1 MKIWILI
8 ALLTVSFGVACGLKN
23 SQNSPGTTGS
33 GVIKTDSRNIVGFK
47 KIRAESAIDLSVS
60 VTNGFSVVVKADD
73 NIISDVITKLDGDT
87 LVISLKDK
95 TNSKSKISI
104 SVTMPAIDGLDLTGA
119 TTATVSGVK
128 ADELTVSATG
138 AAKAKIEGVAKTLKI
153 KAVGASEVDAEGLTA
168 NKAEVDA
175 VGASKI
181 MVSATDELTASATGA
196 SGVTYVGEPKSLKQ
210 NASDVSTISKK

>member
-8 ALLTVSFGVACGLKN
+8 ALLTASFGVACGLKN
-23 SQNSPGTTGS
+23 SQSSPGTTGS
-33 GVIKTDSRNIVGFK
+33 GVIKSDSRNIVGFK

-60 VTNGFSVVVKADD
+60 VTNGYSVIVKADD
-73 NIISDVITKLDGDT
+73 NIVADVITKLDGDT

-95 TNSKSKISI
+95 TNSKSKISV
-104 SVTMPAIDGLDLTGA
+104 SVTMPALEALDLTGA
-119 TTATVSGVK
+119 TNATVTGVK
-128 ADELTVSATG
+128 ADELTVNATG
-138 AAKAKIEGVAKTLKI
+138 AAKAKIDGVAKTLKI
-153 KAVGASEVDAEGLTA
+153 KALGASEVDAEGLTA
-168 NKAEVDA
+168 TKAEVDA

-181 MVSATDELTASATGA
+181 IVSATDELTASAAGA

>member
-1 MKIWILI
+1 MKFLILI
-8 ALLTVSFGVACGLKN
+8 ALLTASFCAACGPKN
-23 SQNSPGTTGS
+23 SQSSPGTTGS

-47 KIRAESAIDLSVS
+47 KIRAESAIDLAVS
-60 VTNGFSVVVKADD
+60 VTNGYSVVVKAGEDV
-73 NIISDVITKLDGDT
+73 IADVITRLDGDT

-95 TNSKSKISI
+95 TNSKSKISV
-104 SVTMPAIDGLDLTGA
+104 SVTMPALEGLDLTGA
-119 TTATVSGVK
+119 TNATVTGVK

-138 AAKAKIEGVAKTLKI
+138 AAKAKLDGVAKVLKI
-153 KAVGASEVDAEGLTA
+153 KALGASEVDAEGLTA

-181 MVSATDELTASATGA
+181 IVSATDELTASAAGA